1 MKKYIYPTEEEWTEI
16 VERSYLDFSK
26 LNETVSKILLDVKLH
41 GDTAVRKYSRT
52 FDHVELK
59 SLRVSAEEFQEA
71 DSLVSSDLKGAIQ
84 QASDNILRFHEKQVF
99 NGEKI
104 ETARGVVCWQ
114 KSIPIDRVGLYIPGG
129 TAPLFSTVLML
140 AIPARIAGCKK
151 VILCT
156 PPDRERKINP
166 AILVAAKVAGVDE
179 IYKVGGIQAIGAMAY
194 GTESIPQVYK
204 LFGPGNQYVMAAKLQ
219 VQTQGVAIDMP
230 AGPSEVCVIA
240 DEKSNPM
247 YIAADLLSQTEHG
260 SDSQAI
266 LITTSEATLMA
277 VEEEVGRQLNALPRK
292 ETVEKSLGNS
302 KFILVHDWREA
313 IALSNAYAPEHLILA
328 VSNYDEMVQHVI
340 NAGSVFLGEYSCE
353 SAGDYASGTNHT
365 LPTHGYAI
373 AYSGVNLDSFC
384 RKITFQHLS
393 KEGIRSIGRSVVV
406 MAENEHLEAHANAMR
421 VRMNN
426 LKNDE

>member
-1 MKKYIYPTEEEWTEI
+1 
-16 VERSYLDFSK
+16 
-26 LNETVSKILLDVKLH
+26 
-41 GDTAVRKYSRT
+41 
-52 FDHVELK
+52 
-59 SLRVSAEEFQEA
+59 
-71 DSLVSSDLKGAIQ
+71 
-84 QASDNILRFHEKQVF
+84 
-99 NGEKI
+99 
-104 ETARGVVCWQ
+104 
-114 KSIPIDRVGLYIPGG
+114 
-129 TAPLFSTVLML
+129 
-140 AIPARIAGCKK
+140 
-151 VILCT
+151 
-156 PPDRERKINP
+156 
-166 AILVAAKVAGVDE
+166 
-179 IYKVGGIQAIGAMAY
+179 
-194 GTESIPQVYK
+194 
-204 LFGPGNQYVMAAKLQ
+204 MAAKLQ

>member
-1 MKKYIYPTEEEWTEI
+1 
-16 VERSYLDFSK
+16 
-26 LNETVSKILLDVKLH
+26 
-41 GDTAVRKYSRT
+41 
-52 FDHVELK
+52 
-59 SLRVSAEEFQEA
+59 
-71 DSLVSSDLKGAIQ
+71 
-84 QASDNILRFHEKQVF
+84 
-99 NGEKI
+99 
-104 ETARGVVCWQ
+104 
-114 KSIPIDRVGLYIPGG
+114 
-129 TAPLFSTVLML
+129 
-140 AIPARIAGCKK
+140 
-151 VILCT
+151 
-156 PPDRERKINP
+156 
-166 AILVAAKVAGVDE
+166 
-179 IYKVGGIQAIGAMAY
+179 
-194 GTESIPQVYK
+194 
-204 LFGPGNQYVMAAKLQ
+204 
-219 VQTQGVAIDMP
+219 
-230 AGPSEVCVIA
+230 
-240 DEKSNPM
+240 M